1 MLKYMH
7 DPHLVS
13 GEGSKDKTTDTA
25 FYAKMTNKMNDAA
38 EDQKRQAPKGSKD
51 AAEDVKVTSASIF
64 PHMNDG
70 MADGNPSFEASQ
82 TSSS

>member
-1 MLKYMH
+1 MSSYMN
-7 DPHLVS
+7 DPHLAS
-13 GEGSKDKTTDTA
+13 GEGSKDKAADTA
-25 FYAKMTNKMNDAA
+25 FYAKMTKKMNDAA

-70 MADGNPSFEASQ
+70 MADSNPSFEASQ